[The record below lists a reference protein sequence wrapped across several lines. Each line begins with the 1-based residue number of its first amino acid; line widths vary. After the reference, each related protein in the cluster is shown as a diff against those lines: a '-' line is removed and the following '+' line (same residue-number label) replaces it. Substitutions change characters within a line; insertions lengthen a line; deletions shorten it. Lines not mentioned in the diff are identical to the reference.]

1 MEADLSNYFATSE
14 FLQYIYS
21 VLVAKNHQK
30 IRSGCLV
37 HEFFFTDIFSD
48 INHSYRAA
56 LLKKNYSWLLP
67 FHMAVASHCYYE
79 KMHRTLRTAG
89 VSYLL
94 KYFYY
99 FSAAQL
105 NNIESENEVLFRN
118 FHAKRVIMEIAMM
131 KISSRLNNN
140 YFPLTLSWRRLI
152 SYRNQICSANQWT
165 GFYMIS
171 ASVMKGLNESAS
183 L

>member
-152 SYRNQICSANQWT
+152 PYRNQICSANQWT

-171 ASVMKGLNESAS
+171 ASVMKWLK
-183 L
+183 

>member
-1 MEADLSNYFATSE
+1 MEADLSNYFTTSE

-152 SYRNQICSANQWT
+152 PYRNQICSANQWT

>member
-152 SYRNQICSANQWT
+152 PYRNQICSANQWT